1 MLQSIRDG
9 SRSWGAKIIIGVMV
23 AAMALFGIESL
34 FGLFGSDPNEVAS
47 VNGQPIMR
55 QQVELEVQ
63 RALRSG
69 QVPPEQERALRN
81 DMLDQL
87 ITATLLSQY
96 AEEGG
101 FTVSENQLD
110 QIIVGLPEFHDQDG
124 RFSSEVFR
132 NRLAGAGYTPMSFRE
147 ELRVDI
153 QRQHLQQGLAF
164 SDFSLPSE
172 QERLAALQRQQRSFR
187 YIILDGAD
195 ADTEVDVTEDD
206 LQAYYDA
213 NQERF
218 ERPEQVRLEYVLIDR
233 QTLAQEQE
241 VDEDVLRDTWREQNR
256 DADRRVSHIMITFG
270 SDRSRDEAQ
279 ALADTAREAIDD
291 GDSFADTALRYSDD
305 TASAEEGGDLGVISI
320 GFFGD
325 TFDEAAFGLEEGEVS
340 QPVEMDGAFHIIQVT
355 DILGPTFEEQ
365 RDQLQRDIAL
375 RDVDGEF
382 NRQVQQL
389 IDESFAADDLQS
401 VADQIGLTLHESDWL
416 AREDQG
422 EGVLS
427 EPGVMSEAFSDDVLV
442 EGYNS
447 EVIELDQDRR
457 LVVRVAERREA
468 TLLSLDEVREEVE
481 MSVAALQQQEAL
493 REEAQAL
500 IADLRS
506 SDQTSDESDIN
517 WLEANGV
524 SRQADTTVSQTIV
537 QEAFRM
543 PRPQEGENVYRAVEL
558 PQGVAVVALDS
569 VTDGEVNEQM
579 ETFVSQMAEQLR
591 AQSVIQGLIDDLRS
605 DADIER

>member
-87 ITATLLSQY
+87 ITSQLLSQY
-96 AEEGG
+96 AEDGG
-101 FTVSENQLD
+101 FSVSDDQLD
-110 QIIVGLPEFHDQDG
+110 QMIVSLPEFHDQDG
-124 RFSSEVFR
+124 RFSADVFR

-172 QERLAALQRQQRSFR
+172 QERLASLQRQQRSFR
-187 YIILDGAD
+187 YALLDGSDID
-195 ADTEVDVTEDD
+195 AELAISEEDI
-206 LQAYYDA
+206 QTYYEA
-213 NQERF
+213 NQERY
-218 ERPEQVRLEYVLIDR
+218 ERPEQVRVEYVLIDR
-233 QTLAQEQE
+233 QTMAQEQDI
-241 VDEDVLRDTWREQNR
+241 DEDILLDAWREQNR
-256 DADRRVSHIMITFG
+256 NADRRVSHIMVTFG
-270 SDRSRDEAQ
+270 NERSREEAQ
-279 ALADTAREAIDD
+279 ELATSAREALDE
-291 GDSFADTALRYSDD
+291 GESFADTALRYSDD
-305 TASAEEGGDLGVISI
+305 TASAEEGGDLGVISR

-325 TFDEAAFGLEEGEVS
+325 TFDDAAFGLEEGDIS
-340 QPVEMDGAFHIIQVT
+340 QVVELDGAFHIIQVT
-355 DILGPTFEEQ
+355 DIRGPSFEEQ
-365 RDQLQRDIAL
+365 RDQLQREVAL
-375 RDVDGEF
+375 RDIDSEF
-382 NRQVQQL
+382 NQRVQQL
-389 IDESFAADDLQS
+389 IDESFAAEDLQS
-401 VADQIGLTLHESDWL
+401 VADEIGLTLHESGWL
-416 AREDQG
+416 SRDDTG

-427 EPGVMSEAFSDDVLV
+427 EPGVIAEAFSDDVLV
-442 EGYNS
+442 DGYNS

-457 LVVRVAERREA
+457 LVLRVAERREA
-468 TLLSLDEVREEVE
+468 TLLSLDDVREEVE
-481 MSVAALQQQEAL
+481 ISVAALQQQEAL
-493 REEAQAL
+493 REEAQSL
-500 IADLRS
+500 IAELRS
-506 SDQTSDESDIN
+506 GSGQGEVN
-517 WLEANGV
+517 WLEANSV
-524 SRQADTTVSQTIV
+524 SRQSDTTVPQMIV

-543 PRPQEGENVYRAVEL
+543 PRPDEGESVYRAVEL
-558 PQGVAVVALDS
+558 PQGVALVALDS
-569 VTDGEVNEQM
+569 VTDGEVDEQM

-591 AQSVIQGLIDDLRS
+591 AQSVLQGLIDDLRS
-605 DADIER
+605 NADIER

>member
-34 FGLFGSDPNEVAS
+34 FGLFGSDPDEVAS

-81 DMLDQL
+81 DILDQL
-87 ITATLLSQY
+87 ITQQLLSQY

-101 FTVSENQLD
+101 FAVSEQQLD
-110 QIIVGLPEFHDQDG
+110 QLIVSLPEFHDQDG
-124 RFSSEVFR
+124 RFSAEVFR
-132 NRLAGAGYTPMSFRE
+132 NRLAGAGYTPISFRE

-164 SDFSLPSE
+164 SDFSLPNE
-172 QERLAALQRQQRSFR
+172 QERLAELQRQQRSFR
-187 YIILDGAD
+187 YIVLDGDDVD
-195 ADTEVDVTEDD
+195 ADISVSDDD

-213 NQERF
+213 HQERY

-233 QTLAQEQE
+233 QAMAEGRD
-241 VDEDVLRDTWREQNR
+241 VDEEALRDAWREKNR
-256 DADRRVSHIMITFG
+256 NADRRVSHIMITFG
-270 SDRSRDEAQ
+270 NERTRDEAQ
-279 ALADTAREAIDD
+279 QLAETAREALDS
-291 GDSFADTALRYSDD
+291 GDSFTDTALRYSDD
-305 TASAEEGGDLGVISI
+305 TASAEEGGDLGVISR
-320 GFFGD
+320 GFFGEA
-325 TFDEAAFGLEEGEVS
+325 FDEAAFGLEEGDVS
-340 QPVEMDGAFHIIQVT
+340 QPVELDNAFHIIQVT
-355 DILGPTFEEQ
+355 DIQGPTFEEQ
-365 RDQLQRDIAL
+365 RDELAREVAL
-375 RDVDGEF
+375 RDIDDEF
-382 NRQVQQL
+382 NQRVQQL

-401 VADQIGLTLHESDWL
+401 VADELGLTLQESDWL
-416 AREDQG
+416 ARDDEAD
-422 EGVLS
+422 GVLS
-427 EPGVMSEAFSDDVLV
+427 EPGVMSAAFSNDVFE

-457 LVVRVAERREA
+457 LVLRVAEQRDA
-468 TLLSLDEVREEVE
+468 TLLPLDEVREDVE
-481 MSVAALQQQEAL
+481 MSVAAEQQQEAL

-500 IADLRS
+500 VASLRDGQSADV
-506 SDQTSDESDIN
+506 D
-517 WLEANGV
+517 WLEANSV
-524 SRQADTTVSQTIV
+524 SRQADSTVPQLIV

-543 PRPQEGENVYRAVEL
+543 ERPEEGESVYRTVEL

-569 VTDGEVNEQM
+569 VSVGEVDEQM
-579 ETFVSQMAEQLR
+579 ETFVAQMAEQLR
-591 AQSVIQGLIDDLRS
+591 AQSVLQGLIDDLRS

>member
-34 FGLFGSDPNEVAS
+34 FGLFGDDPNEVAS

-55 QQVELEVQ
+55 QQLELEVQ

-69 QVPPEQERALRN
+69 QVPPEQERALRR

-87 ITATLLSQY
+87 ITQQLLSQY

-101 FTVSENQLD
+101 FAVSEQQLD
-110 QIIVGLPEFHDQDG
+110 QLIVSLPEFHDQDG
-124 RFSSEVFR
+124 RFSAEVFR
-132 NRLAGAGYTPMSFRE
+132 NRLASAGYTPVAFRE

-164 SDFSLPSE
+164 SDFSLPNE
-172 QERLAALQRQQRSFR
+172 QERLAELQRQQRSFR
-187 YIILDGAD
+187 YLILDSDDVEAD
-195 ADTEVDVTEDD
+195 VGVSEDD

-213 NQERF
+213 HQERY

-233 QTLAQEQE
+233 QAMAEGRD
-241 VDEDVLRDTWREQNR
+241 VDEETLRDAWREQNR

-270 SDRSRDEAQ
+270 DERSRDEAQ
-279 ALADTAREAIDD
+279 QLAETAREALDN
-291 GDSFADTALRYSDD
+291 GESFADTAVRYSDD
-305 TASAEEGGDLGVISI
+305 TASAEEGGDLGVISR

-325 TFDEAAFGLEEGEVS
+325 SFDEAAFGLEEGDVS
-340 QPVEMDGAFHIIQVT
+340 QPVELDSAFHIIQVT
-355 DILGPTFEEQ
+355 DIQGPTFEEQ
-365 RDQLQRDIAL
+365 RDELAREVAL
-375 RDVDGEF
+375 RDVDDEF
-382 NRQVQQL
+382 NQRVQQL

-401 VADQIGLTLHESDWL
+401 VADDLDLTLQESDWL
-416 AREDQG
+416 ASDDEA

-427 EPGVMSEAFSDDVLV
+427 EPGVMSAAFSSDVLE

-457 LVVRVAERREA
+457 LVLRVAEQRDA
-468 TLLSLDEVREEVE
+468 TLLPLDEVREEVE
-481 MSVAALQQQEAL
+481 VSVAAELQQQAL

-500 IADLRS
+500 VANLRE
-506 SDQTSDESDIN
+506 DQQVDVD
-517 WLEANGV
+517 WLEANNV
-524 SRQADTTVSQTIV
+524 SRQADTTVPQLIV

-543 PRPQEGENVYRAVEL
+543 ARPEEGESVYRTVEL
-558 PQGVAVVALDS
+558 PQGVAVVALDG
-569 VTDGEVNEQM
+569 VRDGEVDEQM
-579 ETFVSQMAEQLR
+579 EAFVAQMAEQLR
-591 AQSVIQGLIDDLRS
+591 AQSVLQGLIDDLRS
-605 DADIER
+605 DADIQR

>member
-87 ITATLLSQY
+87 ITQQLLSQY

-101 FTVSENQLD
+101 FAVSEQQLD
-110 QIIVGLPEFHDQDG
+110 QLIVSLPEFHDQDG
-124 RFSSEVFR
+124 RFSAEVFR
-132 NRLAGAGYTPMSFRE
+132 NRLAGAGYTPVSFRE

-164 SDFSLPSE
+164 SDFSLPNE
-172 QERLAALQRQQRSFR
+172 QERLAELQRQQRSFR
-187 YIILDGAD
+187 YVVLDGDDLDVDID
-195 ADTEVDVTEDD
+195 ASDDD

-213 NQERF
+213 HQERY

-233 QTLAQEQE
+233 QAMAEGRD
-241 VDEDVLRDTWREQNR
+241 VDEEALRDAWREQNR

-270 SDRSRDEAQ
+270 NERTRDEAQ
-279 ALADTAREAIDD
+279 QLAETAREALES
-291 GDSFADTALRYSDD
+291 GESFADTALRYSDD
-305 TASAEEGGDLGVISI
+305 TASAEEGGDLGVISR

-325 TFDEAAFGLEEGEVS
+325 TFDEAAFGLEEGDVS
-340 QPVEMDGAFHIIQVT
+340 QPVELDNAFHIIQVT
-355 DILGPTFEEQ
+355 DIQGPTFEEQ
-365 RDQLQRDIAL
+365 RNELAREVAL
-375 RDVDGEF
+375 REVDDDF
-382 NRQVQQL
+382 NQRVQQL

-401 VADQIGLTLHESDWL
+401 VADELNLSLQKSDWL
-416 AREDQG
+416 ARDDEA

-427 EPGVMSEAFSDDVLV
+427 EPGVMSAAFSNDVYE

-457 LVVRVAERREA
+457 LVLRVAEQRDA
-468 TLLSLDEVREEVE
+468 TLLPLDEVREEVE
-481 MSVAALQQQEAL
+481 VSVAEEQQQQAL

-500 IADLRS
+500 VANLRE
-506 SDQTSDESDIN
+506 DQQMDVD
-517 WLEANGV
+517 WLEANNV
-524 SRQADTTVSQTIV
+524 SRQADTTVPQLIV

-543 PRPQEGENVYRAVEL
+543 ARPEEGESVYRTVEL

-569 VTDGEVNEQM
+569 VSVGEVDEQL
-579 ETFVSQMAEQLR
+579 EAFVAQMAEQLR
-591 AQSVIQGLIDDLRS
+591 AQSVLQGLIDDLRS

>member
-34 FGLFGSDPNEVAS
+34 FGLFGDDPNEVAS

-55 QQVELEVQ
+55 QQLELEVQ

-69 QVPPEQERALRN
+69 QVPPEQERALRR

-87 ITATLLSQY
+87 ITQQLLSQY

-101 FTVSENQLD
+101 FAVSEQQLD
-110 QIIVGLPEFHDQDG
+110 QLIVSLPEFHDQDG
-124 RFSSEVFR
+124 RFSAEVFR
-132 NRLAGAGYTPMSFRE
+132 NRLASAGYTPVAFRE

-164 SDFSLPSE
+164 SDFSLPNE
-172 QERLAALQRQQRSFR
+172 QERLAELQRQQRSFR
-187 YIILDGAD
+187 YLILDSDDVEAD
-195 ADTEVDVTEDD
+195 VGVSEDD

-213 NQERF
+213 HQERY

-233 QTLAQEQE
+233 QAMAEGRD
-241 VDEDVLRDTWREQNR
+241 VDEETLRDAWREQNR

-270 SDRSRDEAQ
+270 DERSRDEAQ
-279 ALADTAREAIDD
+279 QLAETAREALDN
-291 GDSFADTALRYSDD
+291 GESFADTAVRYSDD
-305 TASAEEGGDLGVISI
+305 TASAEEGGDLGVISR

-325 TFDEAAFGLEEGEVS
+325 SFDEAAFGLEEGDVS
-340 QPVEMDGAFHIIQVT
+340 QPVELDSAFHIIQVT
-355 DILGPTFEEQ
+355 DIQGPTFEEQ
-365 RDQLQRDIAL
+365 RDELAREVAL
-375 RDVDGEF
+375 RDVDDEF
-382 NRQVQQL
+382 NQRVQQL

-401 VADQIGLTLHESDWL
+401 VADDLDLTLQESDWL
-416 AREDQG
+416 ASDDEA

-427 EPGVMSEAFSDDVLV
+427 EPGVMSAAFSSDVLE

-457 LVVRVAERREA
+457 LVLRVAEQRDA
-468 TLLSLDEVREEVE
+468 TLLPLDEVREEVE
-481 MSVAALQQQEAL
+481 VSVAAEQQQQAL

-500 IADLRS
+500 VANLRE
-506 SDQTSDESDIN
+506 DQQVDVD
-517 WLEANGV
+517 WLEANNV
-524 SRQADTTVSQTIV
+524 SRQADTTVPQLIV

-543 PRPQEGENVYRAVEL
+543 ARPEEGESVYRTVEL
-558 PQGVAVVALDS
+558 PQGVAVVALDG
-569 VTDGEVNEQM
+569 VRDGEVDEQM
-579 ETFVSQMAEQLR
+579 EAFVAQMAEQLR
-591 AQSVIQGLIDDLRS
+591 AQSVLQGLIDDLRS
-605 DADIER
+605 DADIQR

>member
-34 FGLFGSDPNEVAS
+34 FGLFGSDPNQVAS

-81 DMLDQL
+81 DILEQL
-87 ITATLLSQY
+87 ITQQLLSQY
-96 AEEGG
+96 AEDGG
-101 FTVSENQLD
+101 FTVSEEQLD
-110 QIIVGLPEFHDQDG
+110 QLIVSLPEFHDQDG
-124 RFSSEVFR
+124 RFSPEVFR
-132 NRLAGAGYTPMSFRE
+132 NRLAGAGYTPLSFRE

-172 QERLAALQRQQRSFR
+172 QEQLAALQRQQRSVR
-187 YIILDGAD
+187 YLILDNDDVD
-195 ADTEVDVTEDD
+195 ADVNLNEDA

-213 NQERF
+213 HQERY

-233 QTLAQEQE
+233 QAMAEGRD
-241 VDEDVLRDTWREQNR
+241 VDESALRQAWREQNR

-270 SDRSRDEAQ
+270 DERTRDEAQ
-279 ALADTAREAIDD
+279 ALAETAREALDE
-291 GDSFADTALRYSDD
+291 GGTFAETALRYSDD
-305 TASAEEGGDLGVISI
+305 TASAEEGGDLGVISR

-325 TFDEAAFGLEEGEVS
+325 TFDEAAFGLSEGDVS
-340 QPVEMDGAFHIIQVT
+340 EPVELDNAFHIIQVT
-355 DILGPTFEEQ
+355 DIQGPTFEEQ
-365 RDQLQRDIAL
+365 RDELAREVALQE
-375 RDVDGEF
+375 VDDEF
-382 NRQVQQL
+382 NQRVQQL

-401 VADQIGLTLHESDWL
+401 VADSIGLSLNESQWI
-416 AREDQG
+416 ARDSETQ
-422 EGVLS
+422 GVLS
-427 EPGVMSEAFSDDVLV
+427 EPGVMSAAFSDDVLE

-457 LVVRVAERREA
+457 LVLRVAEHREA
-468 TLLSLDEVREEVE
+468 ALLSLDEVREDVE
-481 MSVAALQQQEAL
+481 ISVAAEQQQQAL

-500 IADLRS
+500 VADLREGQS
-506 SDQTSDESDIN
+506 VEVEWQQ
-517 WLEANGV
+517 ANNLT
-524 SRQADTTVSQTIV
+524 RQADTNVPQPII
-537 QEAFRM
+537 QEAFRL
-543 PRPQEGENVYRAVEL
+543 PRPDEGESRYQTVEL

-569 VTDGEVNEQM
+569 VSEGEVDEQM
-579 ETFVSQMAEQLR
+579 ETFVSQMSEQLR
-591 AQSVIQGLIDDLRS
+591 AQSVLQGLIEDLRS
-605 DADIER
+605 DAEIER

>member
-34 FGLFGSDPNEVAS
+34 FGLFGSDPDEVAS

-55 QQVELEVQ
+55 QQVELGVQ

-69 QVPPEQERALRN
+69 QVPPEQERALRS

-87 ITATLLSQY
+87 ITQELLSQY

-101 FTVSENQLD
+101 FAVSEEQLD
-110 QIIVGLPEFHDQDG
+110 QLIVSLPEFHDQDG
-124 RFSSEVFR
+124 RFSAEVFR
-132 NRLAGAGYTPMSFRE
+132 NRLAGAGYTPLSFRQ

-164 SDFSLPSE
+164 SDFSLPNE
-172 QERLAALQRQQRSFR
+172 QERLAELQRQERSLR
-187 YIILDGAD
+187 YVVLDGDDVEAD
-195 ADTEVDVTEDD
+195 INVSEDD

-213 NQERF
+213 HQERY
-218 ERPEQVRLEYVLIDR
+218 ERPEQVRLEYVIVDR
-233 QTLAQEQE
+233 QAMAEGRD
-241 VDEDVLRDTWREQNR
+241 VDEEALRDAWREQNR
-256 DADRRVSHIMITFG
+256 DADRQVSHIMITFG
-270 SDRSRDEAQ
+270 DERTRDEAQ
-279 ALADTAREAIDD
+279 EMAETARQALDSGE
-291 GDSFADTALRYSDD
+291 SFADTALRYSDD
-305 TASAEEGGDLGVISI
+305 TASAEEGGDLGVISR

-325 TFDEAAFGLEEGEVS
+325 SFDEAAFSLEEGDAS
-340 QPVEMDGAFHIIQVT
+340 QPVELDNAFHIIQVT
-355 DILGPTFEEQ
+355 DIQGPTFEEQ
-365 RDQLQRDIAL
+365 RDELAREVAL
-375 RDVDGEF
+375 SDVDDEF
-382 NRQVQQL
+382 NQRVQQL

-401 VADQIGLTLHESDWL
+401 VAESIGLTLNESDWL
-416 AREDQG
+416 ARDDEA

-427 EPGVMSEAFSDDVLV
+427 EPGVMSAAFSNDVLK

-457 LVVRVAERREA
+457 MVLRIAEQRDA
-468 TLLSLDEVREEVE
+468 TLLPLDEVREEVE
-481 MSVAALQQQEAL
+481 ISVAAEQQQQAL
-493 REEAQAL
+493 REEAQSL
-500 IADLRS
+500 ISELQAGEELDV
-506 SDQTSDESDIN
+506 D
-517 WLEANGV
+517 WLEANNV
-524 SRQADTTVSQTIV
+524 SRQADTTVPQTIV

-543 PRPQEGENVYRAVEL
+543 PRPDEGESVYRAVEL

-569 VTDGEVNEQM
+569 VSDGEIDEQM

-591 AQSVIQGLIDDLRS
+591 AQSVLQGLVDDLRS
-605 DADIER
+605 DADIEQ

>member
-34 FGLFGSDPNEVAS
+34 FGLFGSDPEEVAS

-69 QVPPEQERALRN
+69 QVPPEQERALRS
-81 DMLDQL
+81 DVLDEL
-87 ITATLLSQY
+87 ITQQLLGQY

-101 FTVSENQLD
+101 FAVSEEQLD
-110 QIIVGLPEFHDQDG
+110 QLIVSLPEFHDQDG
-124 RFSSEVFR
+124 RFSAEVFR
-132 NRLAGAGYTPMSFRE
+132 NRLAGAGYTPLSFRE

-164 SDFSLPSE
+164 SDFSLPNE
-172 QERLAALQRQQRSFR
+172 QERLAELQRQERSLR
-187 YIILDGAD
+187 YVVLDGNDVEAD
-195 ADTEVDVTEDD
+195 IDVTEDD
-206 LQAYYDA
+206 LQAYYERH
-213 NQERF
+213 QERY
-218 ERPEQVRLEYVLIDR
+218 ERPEQVRLEYVIVDR
-233 QTLAQEQE
+233 QAMAEGRD
-241 VDEDVLRDTWREQNR
+241 VDEEALRDAWREQNR
-256 DADRRVSHIMITFG
+256 DADRQVSHIMITFG
-270 SDRSRDEAQ
+270 EVAETARQ
-279 ALADTAREAIDD
+279 ALNNGE
-291 GDSFADTALRYSDD
+291 SFADTAVRYSDD
-305 TASAEEGGDLGVISI
+305 TASAEEGGDLGVISR

-325 TFDEAAFGLEEGEVS
+325 SFDEAAFSLQEGDISE
-340 QPVEMDGAFHIIQVT
+340 PVELDNAFHIIQVT
-355 DILGPTFEEQ
+355 DIQGPTFEEQ
-365 RDQLQRDIAL
+365 RDELAREVAL
-375 RDVDGEF
+375 SEVDDEF
-382 NRQVQQL
+382 NQRVQQL

-401 VADQIGLTLHESDWL
+401 VADSIGLTLNESDWL
-416 AREDQG
+416 ARDDEA

-427 EPGVMSEAFSDDVLV
+427 EPGVMSAAFSGDVLE

-457 LVVRVAERREA
+457 MVLRIAEQRDA
-468 TLLSLDEVREEVE
+468 TVLSLDEVREEVE
-481 MSVAALQQQEAL
+481 MSVAAEQQQQAL
-493 REEAQAL
+493 LEEAQSL
-500 IADLRS
+500 MADLR
-506 SDQTSDESDIN
+506 EGEEADID
-517 WLEANGV
+517 WLEANDV
-524 SRQADTTVSQTIV
+524 SRQADTTVPQLIV

-543 PRPQEGENVYRAVEL
+543 PRPDDNGSVYRAVEL

-569 VTDGEVNEQM
+569 VSDGEIDEQM

-591 AQSVIQGLIDDLRS
+591 AQSVLQGLVDDLRS

>member
-23 AAMALFGIESL
+23 AAMALFGVESL
-34 FGLFGSDPNEVAS
+34 FGLFGSDPDEVAS

-69 QVPPEQERALRN
+69 QVPPEQERALRS

-87 ITATLLSQY
+87 ITQQLLTQY
-96 AEEGG
+96 AEDGG
-101 FTVSENQLD
+101 FTVSDDQLD

-132 NRLAGAGYTPMSFRE
+132 NRLAGAGYTPMSFRQ

-164 SDFSLPSE
+164 SDFTLPSE

-187 YIILDGAD
+187 YILLDGSSSD
-195 ADTEVDVTEDD
+195 ADISVSEED

-233 QTLAQEQE
+233 QSMADERD
-241 VDEDVLRDTWREQNR
+241 VDEETLRDAWRDMNR
-256 DADRRVSHIMITFG
+256 DADRQVSHIMITFG
-270 SDRSRDEAQ
+270 DERSREEAQ
-279 ALADTAREAIDD
+279 ELAASAREALDE
-291 GDSFADTALRYSDD
+291 GDSFADTAVRYSDD
-305 TASAEEGGDLGVISI
+305 TASAEQGGDLGVISR

-325 TFDEAAFGLEEGEVS
+325 TFDDAAFGLEEGDIS
-340 QPVEMDGAFHIIQVT
+340 QPVELDNAFHIIQVT
-355 DILGPTFEEQ
+355 DIRGPSFEEQ
-365 RDQLQRDIAL
+365 RDQLQRDVAL
-375 RDVDGEF
+375 RDIDGEF
-382 NRQVQQL
+382 NQRVQQL
-389 IDESFAADDLQS
+389 IDESFAAEDLQS
-401 VADQIGLTLHESDWL
+401 VADELGLSVYESDWL
-416 AREDQG
+416 ARNDEA

-427 EPGVMSEAFSDDVLV
+427 EPGVLAEAFSDDVLI

-457 LVVRVAERREA
+457 LVLRAAERREA
-468 TLLSLDEVREEVE
+468 TLLPLDEVREEVE
-481 MSVAALQQQEAL
+481 ISVAAQQQQEAL
-493 REEAQAL
+493 LEEAQTL
-500 IADLRS
+500 IAELRAGGE
-506 SDQTSDESDIN
+506 QGDID
-517 WLEANGV
+517 WLEASNV
-524 SRQADTTVSQTIV
+524 SRQSDATVPQLIV

-543 PRPQEGENVYRAVEL
+543 PRPEEGESVYQAVEL
-558 PQGVAVVALDS
+558 PQGVALVALDS
-569 VTDGEVNEQM
+569 VGDGEVDEQM
-579 ETFVSQMAEQLR
+579 EAFVSQMAEQLR
-591 AQSVIQGLIDDLRS
+591 AQSVLQGLVDDLYS